1 MATRSSERLRYRYG
15 ICLNDNCPKC
25 KEKEVQEIP
34 ARKDFVCSNPECGKP
49 LRECPPPKKGMN
61 TKLIGGIVAALVV
74 IGGGAG
80 AFFAM
85 GGDDAEKKEPVKTE
99 VPAEKVDTVA
109 TPAPEVA
116 EAPAEKK
123 AEETKQEA
131 PKPEVAKAPAD
142 KPAAPKAVTNGR
154 GTVNLGYA
162 TYSGELRNGKPDG
175 AGVMTFKSSHKAGR
189 NFKTGEDVYGEPGET
204 VDGVFSNGFL
214 QVGTISKKDGNV
226 IKIKY

>member
-1 MATRSSERLRYRYG
+1 MDFKEIIKAHLDKMASQDFAFAERYK
-15 ICLNDNCPKC
+15 N
-25 KEKEVQEIP
+25 
-34 ARKDFVCSNPECGKP
+34 
-49 LRECPPPKKGMN
+49 
-61 TKLIGGIVAALVV
+61 
-74 IGGGAG
+74 
-80 AFFAM
+80 
-85 GGDDAEKKEPVKTE
+85 EKKSLDECCKYIM
-99 VPAEKVDTVA
+99 AQAK
-109 TPAPEVA
+109 
-116 EAPAEKK
+116 KK
-123 AEETKQEA
+123 AKGNCAAIEDAVVYGWAVHYYQEDDVKVEEVKAKVTT
-131 PKPEVAKAPAD
+131 PKAD

-189 NFKTGEDVYGEPGET
+189 NFKTGEDVFGEPGET